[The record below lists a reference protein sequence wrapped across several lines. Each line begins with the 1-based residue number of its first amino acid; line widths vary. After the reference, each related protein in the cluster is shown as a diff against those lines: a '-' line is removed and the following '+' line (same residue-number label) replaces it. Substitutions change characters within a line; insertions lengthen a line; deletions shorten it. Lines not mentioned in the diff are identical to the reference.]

1 MGRSCL
7 CGLRIGIQHPWLG
20 GIWICGFGAA
30 LGWMAYLEALAL
42 TGTDIGAAFLAAM
55 VISAFSE
62 VMARLRRCP
71 VTGYL
76 QVALLP
82 LVPGAGIYDTMR
94 YCVAGETDLFLSTLL
109 HTIGFAAALSVGAM
123 LAATITRSLLMR
135 LQVHRAL
142 EKRRDR
148 QFLSVRHF
156 FAEVTDQRIA

>member
-1 MGRSCL
+1 
-7 CGLRIGIQHPWLG
+7 
-20 GIWICGFGAA
+20 
-30 LGWMAYLEALAL
+30 MAYLEALAL

-94 YCVAGETDLFLSTLL
+94 YCVAGGTDLFLSTLL

-135 LQVHRAL
+135 LQVHR
-142 EKRRDR
+142 R
-148 QFLSVRHF
+148 
-156 FAEVTDQRIA
+156 